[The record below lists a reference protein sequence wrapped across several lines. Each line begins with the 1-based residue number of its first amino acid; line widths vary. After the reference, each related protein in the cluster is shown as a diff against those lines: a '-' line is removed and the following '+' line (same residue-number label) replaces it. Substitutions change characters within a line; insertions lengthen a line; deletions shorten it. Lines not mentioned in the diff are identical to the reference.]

1 MYSRSG
7 LFVADKGSHVSG
19 LADSPGRADVTRTV
33 NKEVVD
39 NHLEHGHVVVCQ
51 VLFTPGPELLI
62 QGGAVVDLQVFL
74 RKT

>member
-7 LFVADKGSHVSG
+7 LFADEGHHLIG
-19 LADSPGRADVTRTV
+19 LADAPGRADVTRTV

-39 NHLEHGHVVVCQ
+39 NHLEHGHVVVRQ
-51 VLFTPGPELLI
+51 VLFTPGLELLI